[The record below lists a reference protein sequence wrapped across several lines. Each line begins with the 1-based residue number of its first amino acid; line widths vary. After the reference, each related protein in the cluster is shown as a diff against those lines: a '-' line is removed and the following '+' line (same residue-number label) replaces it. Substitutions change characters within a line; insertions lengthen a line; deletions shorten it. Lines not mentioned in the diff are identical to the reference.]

1 MSLKDMMVEVVNCV
15 SGLYELIINIGAELS
30 DAVVFC
36 TGKLQAMSNIVKK
49 LSLFV
54 FLVPGIIDFYQIM
67 PEI

>member
-49 LSLFV
+49 L
-54 FLVPGIIDFYQIM
+54 
-67 PEI
+67 

>member
-1 MSLKDMMVEVVNCV
+1 MFSIEIGDFPPRCRYVSLKDMMVEVVNCV

-49 LSLFV
+49 LKYS
-54 FLVPGIIDFYQIM
+54 Y
-67 PEI
+67 